1 MATPAALGFYITGG
15 TVPRD
20 AACYVPR
27 QADVDLVEGLRQGQF
42 CYVLTA
48 RQMGKSSLMV
58 RTATRL
64 REEGITCVILDLTA
78 IGQNLDVERWYGG
91 LLNQLGQQ
99 VNMEDELDDAWLV
112 PSSLGPMQKWMKCLH
127 EVVLK
132 GRNNKFAI
140 FIDEIDAV
148 RSLPFSADEFF

>member
-1 MATPAALGFYITGG
+1 MTAISSASFYITGG

-27 QADVDLVEGLRQGQF
+27 QADTDLLEGLRQGQF

-58 RTATRL
+58 RTATKL
-64 REEGITCVILDLTA
+64 RQEGVTCVILDLTA
-78 IGQNLDVERWYGG
+78 IGQNLDAERWYGG

-99 VNMEDELDDAWLV
+99 VDLEDELDDAWLA
-112 PSSLGPMQKWMKCLH
+112 PSSWSDAALDEVPQRGGAEGAAGQAGDLH
-127 EVVLK
+127 
-132 GRNNKFAI
+132 G
-140 FIDEIDAV
+140 
-148 RSLPFSADEFF
+148 

>member
-27 QADVDLVEGLRQGQF
+27 QADIELLDGLRQGQF

-48 RQMGKSSLMV
+48 RQMGKSSRMV

-64 REEGITCVILDLTA
+64 REEGVTCVILDLTA
-78 IGQNLDVERWYGG
+78 IGQNLDAERWYGG
-91 LLNQLGQQ
+91 LLNQLGQH
-99 VNMEDELDDAWLV
+99 VGLEDELDAFWLA
-112 PSSLGPMQKWMKCLH
+112 PSSMGPMRRWMQALQQ
-127 EVVLK
+127 VVLTS
-132 GRNNKFAI
+132 RA
-140 FIDEIDAV
+140 
-148 RSLPFSADEFF
+148 